1 MTSKRIPGLADVC
14 EGVAEAFR
22 AFGRALRGYSIR
34 RSVWVQRGTVVNL
47 ENGDIAM
54 HPLDAISV
62 ECEGDPLIELDEA
75 LGWIVERAHRELD
88 QLLVQADYRIKLA
101 EQKQDARLEAW
112 LIVNG
117 MTVYDLRAARM
128 RPLWILQDSGP
139 ITAAKIAGATITA
152 ERIDPRVEA
161 L

>member
-14 EGVAEAFR
+14 ERAAEAFR
-22 AFGRALRGYSIR
+22 AFWRALRGYSIR

-62 ECEGDPLIELDEA
+62 ECEGDPLTELDEA
-75 LGWIVERAHRELD
+75 LGWIVERAHLELD
-88 QLLVQADYRIKLA
+88 QLLVQTDYRIRLA
-101 EQKQDARLEAW
+101 EQRQDARLDAW
-112 LIVNG
+112 LTANG
-117 MTVYDLRAARM
+117 MTVYDLRAART
-128 RPLWILQDSGP
+128 RSRWILRDTGP
-139 ITAAKIAGATITA
+139 ITAANIAGATITV
-152 ERIDPRVEA
+152 ERIVPRVGA